1 MIQQNPS
8 TLSTEKRSTKINTLG
23 EYIKLQY
30 FCEGAMES
38 SYHWSFKY
46 MTSVPTVVMD
56 LSNLVAVASR
66 VSFLVILCR
75 VPSPCL
81 VYFQSGKIM

>member
-1 MIQQNPS
+1 
-8 TLSTEKRSTKINTLG
+8 
-23 EYIKLQY
+23 
-30 FCEGAMES
+30 MES